1 MSILS
6 GVPTSIPVYSGSGK
20 LVPLPIV
27 LGGSTGVGS
36 QNGASAVTVS
46 QSAGLGISAF
56 AGIFLDILAVMI
68 VFSLIGVFVIVVVA
82 NRADPDPRG
91 RRPQSVYYFVVSFV
105 TLAIAVIGSAVVV
118 TGVDVLV
125 GNHSNAVS
133 NARAADPRGW
143 VGHRRQPG
151 PPDHTFAS
159 RPRPGSYRCITGPL
173 QACRPE
179 LRGLSGLRVR
189 LVLSRS
195 VRILGVLGLRPS
207 CARAI
212 RVPWRPV
219 RQRLVFLVVAAYLLL
234 AAVVIWGTHRK
245 LVTPG
250 LGAIEKA
257 RPSPSNLRSEGGES
271 PRIAAVKGTLDAST
285 GVVRCKRERFTGR
298 IPRRQRGIGCLV
310 VLKRAHARKVQ

>member
-133 NARAADPRGW
+133 NAAARLILVGGLATVVSLVLLITHLRRGLDLA
-143 VGHRRQPG
+143 RTDASPG
-151 PPDHTFAS
+151 PSRRVGQSYVAS
-159 RPRPGSYRCITGPL
+159 VAFVSV
-173 QACRPE
+173 
-179 LRGLSGLRVR
+179 LSF
-189 LVLSRS
+189 LVLFVFS
-195 VRILGVLGLRPS
+195 VY
-207 CARAI
+207 
-212 RVPWRPV
+212 
-219 RQRLVFLVVAAYLLL
+219 LVFALIAPGLFGSLGGRSDATRVLVVAAYLLL

-250 LGAIEKA
+250 LGAIEGA
-257 RPSPSNLRSEGGES
+257 DESIQSEE
-271 PRIAAVKGTLDAST
+271 
-285 GVVRCKRERFTGR
+285 
-298 IPRRQRGIGCLV
+298 
-310 VLKRAHARKVQ
+310 